1 MQARLPS
8 DERGRDDGDLSRSV
22 GATASAPTPA
32 SQLVKPLTSKE
43 LQLPLQA
50 GLTLASE
57 VNGHIAEA
65 RANPESAVTE
75 LMQASEKMRMIGELR
90 ESVDNKQNFDSV
102 VKQGATQTQ
111 LTQEMQKSGMVDS
124 STTRTG
130 NNLRNRKLRKLKT
143 KDAINLM
150 KGELMGAMCSPGSP
164 GSTPVTDAI
173 REQFPKKYASAMKD
187 SDVALLV
194 AQKDA
199 LAAQTTGVAASSTAT
214 VRRGSAPPTGES
226 PAKVEGDRRSTDP
239 GPPPPSLSTPP
250 LTESPTQR
258 RRNFGAPPP
267 PLTTTSRTAS
277 SESDSTVSEK
287 KGEVGGARI
296 PSREG
301 GGDTGDLSRTEG
313 ETTPASTTGQTAD
326 AESVVAEKPSPIGG
340 LDSTVMQMLFTVEID
355 EIPASPPL
363 TTSERGTGAR
373 TMAKKPSPAKTRAQE
388 TFDAAFSSISSPKS
402 RRKSKENAAQMANV
416 FNAVTQASIQGE
428 TIKVDGK
435 QLEPFEALAHQL
447 NTNEAFKNALAREL
461 GKSPPDQALLLA
473 VQTAT
478 TRAGTAVSPQI
489 AKFAEG
495 KVKQVMTKDKK
506 DKPKV
511 DNDALK
517 LLPELLAQ
525 LPTMRANMTQS
536 RTPTP
541 PSAATEA
548 HTKLTPK
555 EAKQA
560 ARLEKGIWK
569 QITPEKA
576 ANLMRKELLVAVT
589 DLNAC
594 RRTPTMDRLK
604 ANYPV
609 EFAKALAEHPDVAM
623 LAAER
628 EQLEDDLNAAVLG
641 DFSISKYQQN
651 YAISNG
657 AREQFVAKAGDP
669 PTLAK
674 ALDNGMSK
682 DQFEKSER
690 SLQHRTELMKQN
702 ETEATAAREK
712 LREIIARTPEGSPI
726 SNFAKEK
733 LATLEKF
740 LAASPSERA
749 EIGKQRQKEDTVSP
763 YNYILGT
770 GNAIGSMFP
779 AQYASFGQ
787 PEEIDSG
794 VLFRTLST
802 VKENDPE
809 NAAKY
814 TDLEQYTKELE
825 GVLSEHAE
833 TFYGEPLPPEQ
844 QTEAGK
850 TLRAPRCFL
859 YENSKLI
866 VNPKVKDNPKLRAA
880 IKDLRGKLQ
889 ALKEKY
895 EGLDFPDPPTIEEMG
910 GSKDQIQWAQCG
922 GMAANSLAE
931 LCAKDLEKL
940 DRLEAQLNK
949 VA

>member
-1 MQARLPS
+1 
-8 DERGRDDGDLSRSV
+8 
-22 GATASAPTPA
+22 
-32 SQLVKPLTSKE
+32 
-43 LQLPLQA
+43 
-50 GLTLASE
+50 
-57 VNGHIAEA
+57 
-65 RANPESAVTE
+65 
-75 LMQASEKMRMIGELR
+75 
-90 ESVDNKQNFDSV
+90 
-102 VKQGATQTQ
+102 
-111 LTQEMQKSGMVDS
+111 
-124 STTRTG
+124 
-130 NNLRNRKLRKLKT
+130 
-143 KDAINLM
+143 
-150 KGELMGAMCSPGSP
+150 
-164 GSTPVTDAI
+164 
-173 REQFPKKYASAMKD
+173 
-187 SDVALLV
+187 
-194 AQKDA
+194 
-199 LAAQTTGVAASSTAT
+199 
-214 VRRGSAPPTGES
+214 
-226 PAKVEGDRRSTDP
+226 
-239 GPPPPSLSTPP
+239 
-250 LTESPTQR
+250 
-258 RRNFGAPPP
+258 
-267 PLTTTSRTAS
+267 
-277 SESDSTVSEK
+277 
-287 KGEVGGARI
+287 
-296 PSREG
+296 
-301 GGDTGDLSRTEG
+301 
-313 ETTPASTTGQTAD
+313 
-326 AESVVAEKPSPIGG
+326 
-340 LDSTVMQMLFTVEID
+340 
-355 EIPASPPL
+355 
-363 TTSERGTGAR
+363 
-373 TMAKKPSPAKTRAQE
+373 
-388 TFDAAFSSISSPKS
+388 
-402 RRKSKENAAQMANV
+402 
-416 FNAVTQASIQGE
+416 
-428 TIKVDGK
+428 
-435 QLEPFEALAHQL
+435 
-447 NTNEAFKNALAREL
+447 
-461 GKSPPDQALLLA
+461 
-473 VQTAT
+473 
-478 TRAGTAVSPQI
+478 
-489 AKFAEG
+489 
-495 KVKQVMTKDKK
+495 
-506 DKPKV
+506 
-511 DNDALK
+511 
-517 LLPELLAQ
+517 
-525 LPTMRANMTQS
+525 
-536 RTPTP
+536 
-541 PSAATEA
+541 
-548 HTKLTPK
+548 
-555 EAKQA
+555 
-560 ARLEKGIWK
+560 
-569 QITPEKA
+569 
-576 ANLMRKELLVAVT
+576 
-589 DLNAC
+589 
-594 RRTPTMDRLK
+594 
-604 ANYPV
+604 
-609 EFAKALAEHPDVAM
+609 
-623 LAAER
+623 
-628 EQLEDDLNAAVLG
+628 
-641 DFSISKYQQN
+641 
-651 YAISNG
+651 
-657 AREQFVAKAGDP
+657 
-669 PTLAK
+669 
-674 ALDNGMSK
+674 MSK